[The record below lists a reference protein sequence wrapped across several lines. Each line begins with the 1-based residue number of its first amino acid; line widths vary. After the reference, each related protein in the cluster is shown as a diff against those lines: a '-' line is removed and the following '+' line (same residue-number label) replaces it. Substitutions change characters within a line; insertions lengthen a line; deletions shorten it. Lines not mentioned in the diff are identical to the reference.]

1 MNQENILTSISK
13 GSGCGCK
20 IQPAVLSEMLNGL
33 SVDIDKFSNLLVG
46 NHLNDDCSV
55 YDLGDGKLLLQTVDF
70 FTPMVNDPSI
80 FGMAAAANAL
90 SDIYAMGGKPI
101 MANAVFSWPL
111 DLLPVEMG
119 KKVLKGGIDLCLS
132 LGVPVA
138 GGHSIDG
145 KEPIFGLS
153 VTGLVD
159 TANLKTNAGAQLGDV
174 VFMTKP
180 LGIGMLAA
188 AYKRSISTNEQNN
201 ALHTLLTQNNSIGYD
216 LGKIDGVT
224 AMTDITGFGLV
235 GHLLEI
241 CKSSNL
247 GAEIEFNN
255 IPLEQEAKSLAASFV
270 LPDNAMRNWNAYE
283 KDVQISNQD
292 AFAWVVDPQTNGG
305 LLFTV
310 NEQSVSE
317 VKNLFESKSLPLFEI
332 GKMVNSGVVVR

>member
-33 SVDIDKFSNLLVG
+33 SVDIDKFPKLLVG

-55 YDLGDGKLLLQTVDF
+55 YDLGEGKLLLQTVDF
-70 FTPMVNDPSI
+70 FTPMVNDSSI

-111 DLLPVEMG
+111 DLLSVEMG
-119 KKVLKGGIDLCLS
+119 REVLKGGIDMCMR

-159 TANLKTNAGAQLGDV
+159 TENLKTNAGAQIGDV
-174 VFMTKP
+174 IFMTKA

-188 AYKRSISTNEQNN
+188 AYKRGISTKEQEV
-201 ALHTLLTQNNSIGYD
+201 ALYALLTQNNSIGYE
-216 LGKIDGVT
+216 LGKIKGLN

-247 GAEIEFNN
+247 GAEIEFEKV
-255 IPLEQEAKSLAASFV
+255 PLEIEAKPLAASFV

-310 NEQSVSE
+310 NEESVQE
-317 VKNLFESKSLPLFEI
+317 VRQLFESKNLPLFEI
-332 GKMVNSGVVVR
+332 GIIVNSGVVIR

>member
-20 IQPAVLSEMLNGL
+20 IQPAVLSEMLSGL

-70 FTPMVNDPSI
+70 FTPMVNDPAV

-111 DLLPVEMG
+111 DILPVEMG
-119 KKVLKGGIDLCLS
+119 KQVLKGGIDLCMS

-159 TANLKTNAGAQLGDV
+159 ANNLKTNGGAKLGDV
-174 VFMTKP
+174 IFMTKP

-188 AYKRSISTNEQNN
+188 AYKRKIATNEQTE
-201 ALHTLLTQNNSIGYD
+201 ALHALLTQNNAIGYE
-216 LGKIDGVT
+216 LGKINGVN
-224 AMTDITGFGLV
+224 AMTDITGFGFI

-247 GAEIEFNN
+247 GAEIDFANV
-255 IPLEQEAKSLAASFV
+255 PLEAEAKALAASFV

-283 KDVQISNQD
+283 KEVQISNQD

-310 NEQSVSE
+310 TEEFVSE
-317 VKNLFESKSLPLFEI
+317 VKNLFEHNNLPLFEV

>member
-255 IPLEQEAKSLAASFV
+255 IPLEHEAKSLAASFV

>member
-33 SVDIDKFSNLLVG
+33 SVDIDKFPNLLVG

-55 YDLGDGKLLLQTVDF
+55 YNLGDGKLLLQTVDF

-153 VTGLVD
+153 VSGLVD

-188 AYKRSISTNEQNN
+188 AYKRGISTKEQND

-247 GAEIEFNN
+247 GAEIEFVNV
-255 IPLEQEAKSLAASFV
+255 PLEPEAIALAANFV

-310 NEQSVSE
+310 KEQSVSE
-317 VKNLFESKSLPLFEI
+317 VMNLFESKSLPLFEI

>member
-33 SVDIDKFSNLLVG
+33 SVDIDKFPNLLVG

-55 YDLGDGKLLLQTVDF
+55 YNLGDGKLLLQTVDF

-153 VTGLVD
+153 VSGLVD

-188 AYKRSISTNEQNN
+188 AYKRGISTKEQND

-247 GAEIEFNN
+247 GAEIEFVNV
-255 IPLEQEAKSLAASFV
+255 PLEPEAIALAANFV

-283 KDVQISNQD
+283 KDVQLSNQD
-292 AFAWVVDPQTNGG
+292 SFAWIVDPQTNGG

-310 NEQSVSE
+310 SE
-317 VKNLFESKSLPLFEI
+317 ESKLDVVKLFSDNSLPLYEV
-332 GKMVNSGVVVR
+332 GKIVESGVVVR

>member
-20 IQPAVLSEMLNGL
+20 IQPAVLSEMLTGL
-33 SVDIDKFSNLLVG
+33 SVEVDKFPNLLVG

-55 YDLGDGKLLLQTVDF
+55 YDLGEGKLLLQTVDF
-70 FTPMVNDPSI
+70 FTPMVNDPTI

-111 DLLPVEMG
+111 DLLSVEMG
-119 KKVLKGGIDLCLS
+119 RQVLKGGIDLCMS

-153 VTGLVD
+153 ATGLVD
-159 TANLKTNAGAQLGDV
+159 TANLKTNAGAQFGDV

-188 AYKRSISTNEQNN
+188 AYKRGISNKEQND
-201 ALHTLLTQNNSIGYD
+201 ALNSLLTQNNSIGFE
-216 LGKIDGVT
+216 LGNIKGVN
-224 AMTDITGFGLV
+224 AMTDITGFGFV

-247 GAEIEFNN
+247 GAEIEFAN
-255 IPLEQEAKSLAASFV
+255 IPLEPEAIALAASFV

-310 NEQSVSE
+310 SEDFVSE
-317 VKNLFESKSLPLFEI
+317 VNNLFNSKNLPLYEI
-332 GKMVNSGVVVR
+332 GKMVNTGVVIR

>member
-33 SVDIDKFSNLLVG
+33 SVDIDKFPNLLVG

-188 AYKRSISTNEQNN
+188 AYKRGISTKEQND
-201 ALHTLLTQNNSIGYD
+201 ALHTLLTQNNSIGYE
-216 LGKIDGVT
+216 LGKINGVT

-255 IPLEQEAKSLAASFV
+255 IPLEQETKSLAASFV

-310 NEQSVSE
+310 NEQSVLE
-317 VKNLFESKSLPLFEI
+317 VKNLFESKNLPLFEI

>member
-33 SVDIDKFSNLLVG
+33 SVDIDKFPNLLVG

-70 FTPMVNDPSI
+70 FTPMVNDPFV

-111 DLLPVEMG
+111 DLLSVDMG
-119 KKVLKGGIDLCLS
+119 REVLKGGIEMCKN
-132 LGVPVA
+132 LGLPVA

-153 VTGLVD
+153 VTGLVE
-159 TANLKTNAGAQLGDV
+159 TENLKTNAGAQLGDV
-174 VFMTKP
+174 IFMTKS

-188 AYKRSISTNEQNN
+188 AYKRGISTKEQEE
-201 ALHTLLTQNNSIGYD
+201 ALYTLLTQNNSIGYD
-216 LGKIDGVT
+216 LGKIKGVN

-247 GAEIEFNN
+247 GADVAFEN

-310 NEQSVSE
+310 NEDSVTQ
-317 VKNLFESKSLPLFEI
+317 VMQLFESKKLPLFEV
-332 GKMVNSGVVVR
+332 GKMVSSGIVLR

>member
-20 IQPAVLSEMLNGL
+20 IQPAVLSEMLSGL

-55 YDLGDGKLLLQTVDF
+55 YDLGEGKLLLQTVDF
-70 FTPMVNDPSI
+70 FTPMVNDPAI

-119 KKVLKGGIDLCLS
+119 KIVLKGGIDLCMN

-153 VTGLVD
+153 VTGLVESD
-159 TANLKTNAGAQLGDV
+159 NLKTNAGAKIGDV
-174 VFMTKP
+174 VFMTKA

-188 AYKRSISTNEQNN
+188 AYKRGISNKEQND
-201 ALHTLLTQNNSIGYD
+201 ALYALLTQNNSIGYE
-216 LGKIDGVT
+216 LGKIKGVN
-224 AMTDITGFGLV
+224 AMTDITGFGFI

-241 CKSSNL
+241 CKSSKL
-247 GAEIEFNN
+247 GAEIEFAN
-255 IPLEQEAKSLAASFV
+255 IPLEPEAIALAASFV

-283 KDVQISNQD
+283 KEVQISNQD

-310 NEQSVSE
+310 SEAFVSE
-317 VKNLFESKSLPLFEI
+317 VKSLFNSKNLPLYEI
-332 GKMVNSGVVVR
+332 GKMVNSGIVLR